1 MVPNCTEFGHNMP
14 PKENSMAKR
23 ILLAA
28 VLGGL
33 ALFLWGGLSHMVLGL
48 GTIGIQNLPQDQPV
62 MSALKAS
69 TPQSGFYF
77 FPKVDAAGKVAPEN
91 AGGPYGIM
99 IYHSAGAGGPMTGQ
113 LVNECILNIVLA
125 LFAAFLLSLALGLT
139 GYVSRVGFVT
149 LLGLTV
155 GLMTHVEYWNWY
167 GFPLSY
173 TVSSVFQNV
182 VGFLIVGLI
191 AAAFV
196 KPTQAHVVARP
207 AKAA

>member
-1 MVPNCTEFGHNMP
+1 
-14 PKENSMAKR
+14 MAKR
-23 ILLAA
+23 ILLAG

-48 GTIGIQNLPQDQPV
+48 GNVGIQNLPQQQPV
-62 MSALKAS
+62 MDALKAAV
-69 TPQSGFYF
+69 PQSGFYF
-77 FPKVDAAGKVAPEN
+77 FPQVDAAGKVAPEK

-99 IYHSAGAGGPMTGQ
+99 IYHSAGAGGIMTGQ

-125 LFAAFLLSLALGLT
+125 LFAAYLLSLASGLT

-155 GLMTHVEYWNWY
+155 GLMTHVQYWNWY

-173 TVSSVFQNV
+173 TVTSIAIAVI
-182 VGFLIVGLI
+182 GFLIVGLI
-191 AAAFV
+191 AAAIV
-196 KPTQAHVVARP
+196 KAPDQRIMAVP